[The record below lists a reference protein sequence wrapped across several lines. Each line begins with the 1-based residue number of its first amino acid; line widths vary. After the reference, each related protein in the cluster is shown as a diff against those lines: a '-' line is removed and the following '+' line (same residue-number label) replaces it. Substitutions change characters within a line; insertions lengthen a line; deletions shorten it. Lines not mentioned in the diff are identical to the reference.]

1 MNRFTRWLALLSFVT
16 MLLVFARTVHA
27 QGPAHET
34 ILPAGTLLRCTL
46 DEPNFSSKTA
56 EVGDPVLCPLQGVL
70 LFSRAALPRG
80 AYLGGHLV
88 ASKDPG
94 HFFGKGYL
102 QLEFDHI
109 GLPDDQIPV
118 PAKIIAATNY
128 KVDAEGK
135 IVGHGHATRD
145 AVEWSIPLLWPL
157 KVLTLPAR
165 GPRPTLKAEQ
175 QLTLRL
181 MDDVVLPSAPA
192 PGWHYFGTR

>member
-1 MNRFTRWLALLSFVT
+1 MNRYLPWLLC
-16 MLLVFARTVHA
+16 FATILFAFPRTVSA
-27 QGPAHET
+27 QNSAHET

-56 EVGDPVLCPLQGVL
+56 EVGDPVLCPLEGML
-70 LFSRAALPRG
+70 LFNRTALPRG

-88 ASKDPG
+88 ADKDPG

-128 KVDAEGK
+128 RVDAGGK
-135 IVGHGHATRD
+135 IIGHGHATRD
-145 AVEWSIPLLWPL
+145 TVEWSIPLLWPM
-157 KVLTLPAR
+157 KILTLPAR
-165 GPRPTLKAEQ
+165 GPRPTLKNEQ
-175 QLTLRL
+175 RLTLRL
-181 MDDVVLPSAPA
+181 MDDVVIPVEPQ
-192 PGWHYFGTR
+192 PGWHFFEKH